1 MRKTTIKRIAELANV
16 STTTVSY
23 VLNNR
28 PGISQKTRDRVLQ
41 IMEQE
46 DYAPSSSATLPRRGR
61 NVFLVVDELASFG
74 NLFYSAIVDTM
85 SVVAAKYGYN
95 IILSNTLDSFLTST
109 AAKAIRQGTADGLIF
124 LHDIEPEILIFLHQE
139 QVPFVVIDAHRQDTN
154 YSRIC
159 VDYELSAY
167 TATRHLIELGHERIG
182 FIGERAVPDFY
193 TSTFN
198 GFCRALTEK
207 SLTVH
212 PAWLQSE
219 ACDIESASVCM
230 NNILKFNELPT
241 GIVCATDQ
249 FALAA
254 MHCAQDHGYQIPQ
267 DFSFVGIDDLNI
279 SQLYYPAL
287 TTIRIDYFEMA
298 ERAVDLLS
306 DFIDNKHPDTPV
318 VYTVKSDTLI
328 CRDSTAAPMTR

>member
-1 MRKTTIKRIAELANV
+1 MRKVTIQRIAELANV

-46 DYAPSSSATLPRRGR
+46 NYTPNSSAALPQRSR
-61 NVFLVVDELASFG
+61 NIFLVIDELVPFG
-74 NLFYSAIVDTM
+74 NLFYSAIVDTAT
-85 SVVAAKYGYN
+85 VAAAKYGYN
-95 IILSNTLDSFLTST
+95 IVVSNKLDSFLTST
-109 AAKAIRQGTADGLIF
+109 AARAIRQGSADGLIF

-139 QVPFVVIDAHRQDTN
+139 QVPFVVIDAHRQDSN

-159 VDYELSAY
+159 ADYELSAY
-167 TATRHLIELGHERIG
+167 TAARHLIELGHEKIG

-193 TSTFN
+193 TATFN
-198 GFCRALTEK
+198 GFCRALTENCL
-207 SLTVH
+207 SVH

-219 ACDIESASVCM
+219 ACDIASASGCM
-230 NNILKFNELPT
+230 ANILKFNELPT

-249 FALAA
+249 FALSA
-254 MHCAQDHGYQIPQ
+254 MHCAQDHGYQIPK
-267 DFSFVGIDDLNI
+267 DFSFIGIDDLNI

-287 TTIRIDYFEMA
+287 TTIRIDSYEMA
-298 ERAVDLLS
+298 ERAIDLLC
-306 DFIDNKHPDTPV
+306 DFIENSPPDSPV

-328 CRDSTAAPMTR
+328 CRDSTAAPAH